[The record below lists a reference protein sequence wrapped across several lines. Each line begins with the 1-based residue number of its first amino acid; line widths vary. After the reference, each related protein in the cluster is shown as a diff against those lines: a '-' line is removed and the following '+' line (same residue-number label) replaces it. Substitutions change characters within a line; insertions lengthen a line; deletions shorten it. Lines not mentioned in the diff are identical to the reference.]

1 MDIGIVISTVFRTI
15 FFRMKSHL
23 FCTLLICFFLSFLIC
38 ASTCFLQNSFAAV
51 NISRIFPSI
60 SRIKVTRISFLLV
73 LRTACFLIM
82 MPLNKLIII
91 FHQFQPWLTI
101 LKQIYLSDKSTY
113 DSALQSTY
121 FAVSLMN
128 IQNYQRCLISPLL
141 KLFGC

>member
-1 MDIGIVISTVFRTI
+1 M
-15 FFRMKSHL
+15 
-23 FCTLLICFFLSFLIC
+23 
-38 ASTCFLQNSFAAV
+38 
-51 NISRIFPSI
+51 
-60 SRIKVTRISFLLV
+60 
-73 LRTACFLIM
+73 
-82 MPLNKLIII
+82 
-91 FHQFQPWLTI
+91 I